1 MIGSGHPYKERPP
14 PALSTF
20 LDATVG
26 VDPVVD
32 QQHQPTEG
40 GRVEREGRLQP
51 PQLFS
56 AAPVPPVFAEVEDIG
71 SDQPQVVHRLKLGPC
86 SKGSVVL
93 SQSMENLISP
103 PQSKCSSK
111 CVNKLEM

>member
-1 MIGSGHPYKERPP
+1 MGHPYKERQTGVPP
-14 PALSTF
+14 LTF

-32 QQHQPTEG
+32 QQHQPAER

-56 AAPVPPVFAEVEDIG
+56 AAPVPPVLAEVEDIG
-71 SDQPQVVHRLKLGPC
+71 PDQPQVVHRLKLGPC
-86 SKGSVVL
+86 SKGDVLL
-93 SQSMENLISP
+93 SQWLENFISL
-103 PQSKCSSK
+103 PQSKYSYIRCK
-111 CVNKLEM
+111 